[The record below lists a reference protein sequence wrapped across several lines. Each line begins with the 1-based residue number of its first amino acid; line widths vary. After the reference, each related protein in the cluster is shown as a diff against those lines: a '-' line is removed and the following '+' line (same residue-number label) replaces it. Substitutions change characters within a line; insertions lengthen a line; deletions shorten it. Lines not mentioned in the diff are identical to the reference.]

1 MIRELLRRRGRRHQG
16 ITRLAETERP
26 GRTVVTVSEQVTDNG
41 HSALAVELSRL
52 RAENA
57 RLLRLLNLTRQEAAP
72 PGPWQSGLFE
82 APPGLVHADSPPEA
96 KVALF
101 GALFAARTDVYAIRW
116 ENTRTGKAGW
126 LPAVRGGW
134 RKGVP
139 HADRDYL
146 PLTGAVL
153 ASHLSGDV
161 HIGFYPLLDG
171 DRCWWLAADF
181 DGPAAMLDALAY
193 LKAARS
199 MRVPAALEV
208 SRSGVGAHV
217 WVFFTGPVPAEVAR
231 RLGTG
236 LLREAMALRGLMDLA
251 SYDRLF
257 PSQDVLPAGG
267 VGNLIAAPLHGRS
280 RRDGA
285 TVFLDLATLEPHQD
299 QWAFLSMLGRM
310 SPREVARAADKA
322 GRVTVGAEVS
332 RIGAPDLQP
341 DQASPT
347 AGHPRPS
354 RGQHPNRAGRADT
367 SFACHAEACSVDA
380 QPAVL

>member
-1 MIRELLRRRGRRHQG
+1 
-16 ITRLAETERP
+16 
-26 GRTVVTVSEQVTDNG
+26 
-41 HSALAVELSRL
+41 
-52 RAENA
+52 
-57 RLLRLLNLTRQEAAP
+57 
-72 PGPWQSGLFE
+72 
-82 APPGLVHADSPPEA
+82 
-96 KVALF
+96 
-101 GALFAARTDVYAIRW
+101 
-116 ENTRTGKAGW
+116 
-126 LPAVRGGW
+126 
-134 RKGVP
+134 
-139 HADRDYL
+139 
-146 PLTGAVL
+146 
-153 ASHLSGDV
+153 
-161 HIGFYPLLDG
+161 
-171 DRCWWLAADF
+171 
-181 DGPAAMLDALAY
+181 
-193 LKAARS
+193 
-199 MRVPAALEV
+199 
-208 SRSGVGAHV
+208 
-217 WVFFTGPVPAEVAR
+217 VFFTGPVPAEVAR